1 MDSLRKTKIKYIKDN
16 IVDVDDDDV
25 TTLYEKVILVVPRKL
40 KNDNQ
45 ERIEKVKYIENNLRY
60 IDDPNLDYLR
70 DRIEKSLI
78 YEETDEDRKKR
89 VVLEIINRI
98 SVAIGKKQIKDL
110 CDFVN
115 IRRNMMLSDDVKTIV
130 NDNREYIFKNGF
142 NKSECMVY
150 QKNLRNPHYSI
161 IKGMLKQI
169 GYDIVSKNTSKYVN
183 KVREMFT
190 VYSIIKSEQE

>member
-25 TTLYEKVILVVPRKL
+25 TTLYEKAISVAPRKL
-40 KNDNQ
+40 KNENQ

-60 IDDPNLDYLR
+60 IDDLNLDYLK

-89 VVLEIINRI
+89 IVLEIINRI

-115 IRRNMMLSDDVKTIV
+115 IRRNMILSDDVKTIV

-142 NKSECMVY
+142 NKAECMVY

-190 VYSIIKSEQE
+190 VYSIIKSE